1 MAKKLWSIFT
11 DNMDKCIVT
20 GMETGIERHH
30 CFPGFNRSK
39 CEQYGFIVPLHH
51 SVHPNGASCS
61 DKNWKELDHW
71 LRRKCQEYYVEVA
84 MIGSRQDWL
93 NTFGKFYDDRCNEK
107 VWLNGHFEWEVND
120 ETTGRKPVD

>member
-30 CFPGFNRSK
+30 CLPGFNRSK
-39 CEQYGFIVPLHH
+39 CEQYGYIVPLHH

-71 LRRKCQEYYVEVA
+71 LKRKCQEHFIEVA
-84 MIGSRQDWL
+84 KHGTREDWY
-93 NTFGKFYDDRCNEK
+93 NIFGRFYDDRADEK
-107 VWLNGHFEWEVND
+107 VWLNGNFEWEIND
-120 ETTGRKPVD
+120 ETTGRKYTD